1 MENWQV
7 TEWVRHFIREQVK
20 EGDLCID
27 ATMGNGSDTLLLA
40 RLAGPDGHVMAFDIQ
55 EQALENTARRLK
67 QEGLDRN
74 CTLFLRSHEYMSCC
88 AEEESV
94 SCIVF
99 NLGYLPG
106 GSHRT
111 STTAETTLRAVQEGL
126 RLLKK
131 NGLMTICIYSGGDSG
146 FEEKEAV
153 LSFVKGLNP
162 RKYLVIQSEYVNR
175 PNHPPVPVLIIK
187 L

>member
-7 TEWVRHFIREQVK
+7 TEWVRHFVREQVK

-74 CTLFLRSHEYMSCC
+74 CTLFLRSHEYMACC

-131 NGLMTICIYSGGDSG
+131 NGLMTICIYSGGDTG
-146 FEEKEAV
+146 FEEKDMILKHLKKLDE
-153 LSFVKGLNP
+153 KE
-162 RKYLVIQSEYVNR
+162 YLVILNCFYNR
-175 PNHPPVPVLIIK
+175 KNDPPMPVFVVK
-187 L
+187 K